1 MVTKGSIK
9 VDKRGTTCSR
19 KSQGQLDIRQS
30 IGFYERRISLPWQAP
45 SVHHTVCQT
54 TEVTYRQWLRSVQD
68 GKTVELAMM
77 TNRQGLNKG
86 GRRGNRH
93 PRHAT
98 NQPRSPA
105 TLGSIR
111 TRR

>member
-9 VDKRGTTCSR
+9 VDKRGTPCSR
-19 KSQGQLDIRQS
+19 KSQGQLDIRQA

-68 GKTVELAMM
+68 GKTVELPSVSCPRLPGYRAS
-77 TNRQGLNKG
+77 GDHDHAHPG
-86 GRRGNRH
+86 GAG
-93 PRHAT
+93 
-98 NQPRSPA
+98 
-105 TLGSIR
+105 I
-111 TRR
+111 